1 VWDYCY
7 KEDFSPKMVIEA
19 TNVNKSSVNPAHWS
33 ITKSFTV
40 TMTESSPNTIATS
53 DVLVTVVPC
62 AVTAVPAISK
72 LETDVGSTATL
83 THSAA
88 LVAYTNP
95 ESNLT
100 HCGAIT
106 YELIGTVS
114 GLTYDSSTRTLTFAP
129 TAISSEQTFQIR
141 AKSTDF
147 PLNYTDSPF
156 KIEGKSPCTG
166 ILGVTIPNV
175 EAGIGD

>member
-1 VWDYCY
+1 VGSLPNYIPGCSGYPHHPGSNAWDYCH
-7 KEDFSPKMVIEA
+7 KEVDVLSPKMVIEA

-40 TMTESSPNTIATS
+40 TMTESSPNTIATK

-83 THSAA
+83 THATTS
-88 LVAYTNP
+88 YTNS
-95 ESNLT
+95 ESNVT

-129 TAISSEQTFQIR
+129 TAISSE
-141 AKSTDF
+141 
-147 PLNYTDSPF
+147 
-156 KIEGKSPCTG
+156 
-166 ILGVTIPNV
+166 
-175 EAGIGD
+175 